1 MLFKHLRLG
10 TFLSMKMILFLPLL
24 KQVQRSI
31 LKSKVSCLK
40 NVWKPTVNEQLEP
53 KMEPDNVMDKYAV
66 RVKNN
71 TSMAGCLPLGKNGKF
86 GTIIFYFIR
95 ADGQSCYNWQRSQS
109 WRRVRNASSLQVE
122 DLISQEKWL
131 KFFVKIFNVVQKRAN
146 KKLLLY
152 LYLFFHLLCLQSHAL
167 NSLIPNVFANSKAFS
182 LSMIQSIRTSAFFP
196 SGKPMKN
203 CFIYLVV
210 APTVCDFSWR
220 KHSFLFQ
227 RSCQFVLIFH
237 PCRKSVFR
245 DSILCCNVFFC
256 HSLFQVF

>member
-1 MLFKHLRLG
+1 M
-10 TFLSMKMILFLPLL
+10 
-24 KQVQRSI
+24 
-31 LKSKVSCLK
+31 
-40 NVWKPTVNEQLEP
+40 NEQLEP

-66 RVKNN
+66 CVKNN
-71 TSMAGCLPLGKNGKF
+71 TSMAGYLPLGKKGKF
-86 GTIIFYFIR
+86 GTIIFYFLR
-95 ADGQSCYNWQRSQS
+95 ADWPSCYNWQRSQS

-122 DLISQEKWL
+122 DLISQEKWW

-152 LYLFFHLLCLQSHAL
+152 LYLFFHLLSVQSHAL

-196 SGKPMKN
+196 SRKPMKN

-210 APTVCDFSWR
+210 APTACDFSWR

-227 RSCQFVLIFH
+227 RSCKFVLIFH

-245 DSILCCNVFFC
+245 NSILCCNVFFC